1 MPQDR
6 GNSATD
12 CYFLHD
18 PNTAA
23 TRQMAPPATSHSNVS
38 AGRRHQRYTDVN
50 QGGLPANTDSHRS
63 SSFIPCCEM
72 PIPTPMTY
80 DGNTKWSAFVCS
92 FENMSRAYQWSQE
105 EMVHRMLTSL
115 RGDAHEFV
123 FTSLSQQERSDYF
136 MLRKAIQNRF
146 QPRYTEDDYISKLE
160 NLKLRERDNVT
171 SFTAMLKHL
180 VSKAYPMVDG
190 NAQEKLSLRYFFSAV
205 EDDDAKFTVKWAKPK
220 SLAEAEQL
228 FVDYQ
233 HCKPGGR
240 VKRPVRA
247 LQAEG
252 SEDSSGRSQV
262 DVLKKE
268 IQEGFSALSST
279 LKELLLDK
287 KNIADNRVEKKQ
299 YRRQTRDMSQVECY
313 KCHGFGHYAR
323 ECSARGNE
331 RGSHL
336 EVGMGTHM
344 DNDRQ

>member
-1 MPQDR
+1 MEFFTSLPGHGELECGDASPSRSAVELEGPTSGTDTTTKQTACLTTTPTVICSNGQLIASAISSIPTSTTISNLDINRDRDERDGWRRLERPFLPQDR

-38 AGRRHQRYTDVN
+38 AGHSHQRYTDVN

-80 DGNTKWSAFVCS
+80 NGNTKWSAFVCS

-180 VSKAYPMVDG
+180 VSKAYPMVDV
-190 NAQEKLSLRYFFSAV
+190 NAQEKLSLR
-205 EDDDAKFTVKWAKPK
+205 
-220 SLAEAEQL
+220 
-228 FVDYQ
+228 
-233 HCKPGGR
+233 
-240 VKRPVRA
+240 
-247 LQAEG
+247 
-252 SEDSSGRSQV
+252 
-262 DVLKKE
+262 
-268 IQEGFSALSST
+268 
-279 LKELLLDK
+279 
-287 KNIADNRVEKKQ
+287 
-299 YRRQTRDMSQVECY
+299 
-313 KCHGFGHYAR
+313 
-323 ECSARGNE
+323 
-331 RGSHL
+331 
-336 EVGMGTHM
+336 
-344 DNDRQ
+344 